1 MRICRNDAIALMV
14 DIQERLF
21 PHIDQHERLEK
32 NCGILIQGLQTL
44 QIPVIVTE
52 QYPKGLG
59 NTIGSLSTL
68 VKDSPPVE
76 KISFSCCG
84 TDAVMSRLKQSGR
97 KLVIL
102 FGIEAHVCVLQTCL
116 DLKDLEY
123 QPVIVEDCIGSRKAG
138 DKETAV
144 RRMVQTGVV
153 ISSYESLLFE
163 LCRTAGAPEFKTI
176 SALVK

>member
-1 MRICRNDAIALMV
+1 
-14 DIQERLF
+14 
-21 PHIDQHERLEK
+21 
-32 NCGILIQGLQTL
+32 
-44 QIPVIVTE
+44 
-52 QYPKGLG
+52 
-59 NTIGSLSTL
+59 
-68 VKDSPPVE
+68 VE
-76 KISFSCCG
+76 KISFCCCG
-84 TDAVMSRLKQSGR
+84 ADAVMSRLKQSGR
-97 KLVIL
+97 KQVIL

-138 DKETAV
+138 DMNTAI